1 MNKNKKVFDVSQITE
16 FMTVKEAAAEGHMH
30 PVSIH
35 NLLTKKKLTRF
46 KLGRRTLI
54 RREEFRSLIKP
65 QSEIVAQD

>member
-1 MNKNKKVFDVSQITE
+1 MNKGKKVFDMSRITE
-16 FMTVKEAAAEGHMH
+16 FMSVKEAAAEAHMH

-54 RREEFRSLIKP
+54 RREELRTLIKP
-65 QSEIVAQD
+65 QTEIVAQD